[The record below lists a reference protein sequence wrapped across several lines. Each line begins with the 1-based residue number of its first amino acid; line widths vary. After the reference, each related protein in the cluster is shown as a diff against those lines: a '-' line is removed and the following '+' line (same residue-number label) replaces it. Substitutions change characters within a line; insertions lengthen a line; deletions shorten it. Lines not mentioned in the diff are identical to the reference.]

1 MNFIQAAQM
10 LADAPE
16 SMREALIGL
25 ITMMGL
31 QWLMETG
38 WVKFLI
44 WFATHLAS

>member
-1 MNFIQAAQM
+1 MDFIQAAQM

-31 QWLMETG
+31 QWLVSEG
-38 WVKFLI
+38 WFQILLFLV
-44 WFATHLAS
+44 S